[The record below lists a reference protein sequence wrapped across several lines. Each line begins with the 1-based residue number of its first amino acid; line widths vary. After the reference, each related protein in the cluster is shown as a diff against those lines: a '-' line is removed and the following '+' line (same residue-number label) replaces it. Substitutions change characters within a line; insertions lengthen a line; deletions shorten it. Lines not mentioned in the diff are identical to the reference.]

1 MWDYADQGVRYV
13 VMFLLLFIG
22 FPLWGN
28 NVICLINMKLKVE
41 DTAVAANLL
50 NFCNS
55 LDVTPRICT
64 RDP

>member
-1 MWDYADQGVRYV
+1 MWDYADQGVRDA
-13 VMFLLLFIG
+13 VMFLLFVG
-22 FPLWGN
+22 FPLRGN
-28 NVICLINMKLKVE
+28 NMSLINKKLKAE
-41 DTAVAANLL
+41 DTAVAAHLL